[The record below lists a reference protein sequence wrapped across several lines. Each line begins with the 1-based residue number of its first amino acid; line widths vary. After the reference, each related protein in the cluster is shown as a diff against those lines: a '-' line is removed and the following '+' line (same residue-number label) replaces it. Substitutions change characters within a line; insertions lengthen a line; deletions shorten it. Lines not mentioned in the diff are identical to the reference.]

1 MVNVYDNNIQ
11 IADSY
16 KISKHQFDKI
26 LNDIVS
32 KYPNHIVIQN
42 RNIKSI
48 KNEWAVHNLLYALH
62 IKRTRTGSVD
72 INWPI
77 NKYASLLYNI
87 LGPISLLFIR

>member
-1 MVNVYDNNIQ
+1 MVNIYDNNIQ
-11 IADSY
+11 IVDSY

-26 LNDIVS
+26 LDDIVS

-62 IKRTRTGSVD
+62 IKRARTESVD
-72 INWPI
+72 INWPV
-77 NKYASLLYNI
+77 NKYILLLYNV